1 MCMEDNGETYPAIV
15 FKGNAR
21 LIGVG
26 RFNEDKFMLPNFVQ
40 NTLFEGDWL
49 H

>member
-1 MCMEDNGETYPAIV
+1 MCMEDKGETYPAIV
-15 FKGNAR
+15 FEGNAR

-26 RFNEDKFMLPNFVQ
+26 RFNEDKLMLPNFVQ
-40 NTLFEGDWL
+40 NALFGSDRL